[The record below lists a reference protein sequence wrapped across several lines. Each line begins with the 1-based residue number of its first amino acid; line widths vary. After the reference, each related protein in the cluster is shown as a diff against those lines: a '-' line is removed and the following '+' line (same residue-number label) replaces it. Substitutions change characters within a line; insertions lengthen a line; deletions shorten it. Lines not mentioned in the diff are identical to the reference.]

1 MTMRKVFS
9 KCLKLIFCPFMG
21 TCYPN
26 FEQKHLLLF
35 LHEFLPFEREATS
48 LDFADVIF
56 FFHSEVKIHYTT
68 HMMNVVFMY
77 IANKSQVSK

>member
-1 MTMRKVFS
+1 
-9 KCLKLIFCPFMG
+9 MG

-26 FEQKHLLLF
+26 FERKRLLLLLF
-35 LHEFLPFEREATS
+35 LHEFLAFEREATS
-48 LDFADVIF
+48 VDFADVIF

-77 IANKSQVSK
+77 TGFKSQVSK